1 MHTHSDYATA
11 LSCLKEPYILP
22 IHQSSMRF
30 VERVAYYQAYDVPDV
45 IEEGKKLGQGLK
57 DKDILIMGQHGK
69 LFTILTHNLLPSFS
83 VGCLQSF
90 LTTECFLFAGVLV
103 VAPTVHQAFDDIYY
117 LERACKIQLLAMMA
131 VGGNKERL
139 SLLSDKDLY
148 RTVASSYTNESIDIY
163 SKRHFYSYWDMYL
176 RNEPEVFS

>member
-69 LFTILTHNLLPSFS
+69 LLTILTHNLLPSFS
-83 VGCLQSF
+83 VS
-90 LTTECFLFAGVLV
+90 
-103 VAPTVHQAFDDIYY
+103 
-117 LERACKIQLLAMMA
+117 LLA
-131 VGGNKERL
+131 V
-139 SLLSDKDLY
+139 LLND
-148 RTVASSYTNESIDIY
+148 RVF
-163 SKRHFYSYWDMYL
+163 FYL
-176 RNEPEVFS
+176 QEFLL